1 MSLRISLI
9 FLLVFFIRNTNT
21 YEFFLDMKKTTNIC
35 LVDLNFM
42 DCFKNKLINLLKA
55 KNNINNEDTLSFN
68 ID

>member
-1 MSLRISLI
+1 MN
-9 FLLVFFIRNTNT
+9 FFRH
-21 YEFFLDMKKTTNIC
+21 EKTTNIC